1 MLAVPIDGASSS
13 GETVA
18 IQPSV
23 NGMSQG
29 SSPPPGMQAEPDKEP
44 TGAEA
49 VERHAGLESVMA
61 RSAGENFPV
70 ALRLLPRA
78 VRHHLRAIYGYAR
91 LVDNL
96 GDEYP
101 GDRRAALD
109 WVENQLDS
117 LFAGAP
123 RHEAFVQLAPTVQR
137 FGLARDPFDRLLAA
151 NRLDQHKSRYEDF
164 DELLGYC
171 ELSANPVGHL
181 VLAVFEASTPERV
194 AASDDVCSG
203 LQVLEHL
210 QDLAEDAARGRVY
223 LPADD
228 MERFGVT
235 ADDLRA
241 PAASANLRGLVSYEA
256 SRARA
261 MLDRGGPLV
270 ASLRGS
276 ARLAVAGFVAGG
288 LANLDALGAAGFDVL
303 GRTPKAGRA
312 RVLGRLAG
320 VYFPTPVRRGAGRA

>member
-1 MLAVPIDGASSS
+1 MPIDGACSS

-23 NGMSQG
+23 NGTPQG
-29 SSPPPGMQAEPDKEP
+29 ASPPPGMQAEPDEESA
-44 TGAEA
+44 GAEA
-49 VERHAGLESVMA
+49 VERHAGLEALMA

-78 VRHHLRAIYGYAR
+78 VRDHLRAIYGYAR

-101 GDRRAALD
+101 GDRHAALD
-109 WVENQLDS
+109 WVEDQLDR
-117 LFAGAP
+117 LFAGTP

-137 FGLARDPFDRLLAA
+137 FGLAREPFDQLLAA

-164 DELLGYC
+164 DELMGYC
-171 ELSANPVGHL
+171 KLSANPVGHL

-210 QDLAEDAARGRVY
+210 QDIAEDAASGRVY

-228 MERFGVT
+228 MEHFGVT

-241 PAASANLRGLVSYEA
+241 PEAAANLRGLVAYEA

-261 MLDRGGPLV
+261 MLDQGRPLV

-303 GRTPKAGRA
+303 GRSPKAGPA

-320 VYFPTPVRRGAGRA
+320 VYLSSLARRGAGPA

>member
-1 MLAVPIDGASSS
+1 MPIDGASSS

-23 NGMSQG
+23 NGMPQG
-29 SSPPPGMQAEPDKEP
+29 SPPSPGMQAEPDKEP
-44 TGAEA
+44 TGAGA

-78 VRHHLRAIYGYAR
+78 VRDHLRAIYGYAR

-137 FGLARDPFDRLLAA
+137 FGLAREPFDQLLAA

-241 PAASANLRGLVSYEA
+241 PVASANLRGLVSYEA

-261 MLDRGGPLV
+261 MLDRGRPLV
-270 ASLRGS
+270 VSLRGP

-303 GRTPKAGRA
+303 GRIPKAGRA

-320 VYFPTPVRRGAGRA
+320 VYLPSPIRRGAGRS

>member
-1 MLAVPIDGASSS
+1 MPIDGACSS

-23 NGMSQG
+23 NGRPPG
-29 SSPPPGMQAEPDKEP
+29 SSEPPGMRAEPDEEP
-44 TGAEA
+44 AGAGA
-49 VERHAGLESVMA
+49 VERHADLESVMA

-78 VRHHLRAIYGYAR
+78 VRDHLRAVYGYAR

-101 GDRRAALD
+101 GDRHAALD
-109 WVENQLDS
+109 WVEDQLDR
-117 LFAGAP
+117 LFAGTP

-137 FGLARDPFDRLLAA
+137 FGLAREPFDQLLAA

-164 DELLGYC
+164 DELMGYC

-210 QDLAEDAARGRVY
+210 QDIAEDAAAGRVY
-223 LPADD
+223 VPADD
-228 MERFGVT
+228 MEHFGVT
-235 ADDLRA
+235 ADDLQA
-241 PAASANLRGLVSYEA
+241 PEAAASLRGLVAYEA

-261 MLDRGGPLV
+261 MLDQGRPLV

-303 GRTPKAGRA
+303 GRTPKAGPA

-320 VYFPTPVRRGAGRA
+320 VYLSSLARRGAGPA